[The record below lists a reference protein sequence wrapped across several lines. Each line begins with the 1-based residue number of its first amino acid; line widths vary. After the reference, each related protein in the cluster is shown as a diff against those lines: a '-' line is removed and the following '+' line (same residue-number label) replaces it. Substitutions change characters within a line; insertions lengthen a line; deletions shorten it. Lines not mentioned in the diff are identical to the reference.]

1 MQEWGSQLS
10 GERGQS
16 AHVYLTGRG
25 TVVVQGAKVEASRST
40 TDLPSGVECVEIP
53 LDVWIAANDQFLA
66 SELTAEAFD
75 EEFDRFTRTAFRLE
89 TRQDYA
95 GATGPR
101 YDYWRRGE
109 PMPERSPRTSPWLA
123 RVAATTS
130 AGKRWQ
136 RAHVV
141 DQPLSKYMRY
151 EMVVYA
157 ENVAAGEDVR
167 IVDRTA
173 HPTLSLLTED
183 FWLFDA
189 DDSTGQEH
197 AVFLEFDDGGY
208 PIRYE
213 RTSSSARLLVC
224 SWQRDLV
231 WSLAVPLAEFLA
243 GHDEHL

>member
-1 MQEWGSQLS
+1 MPEWDSEGDQGL
-10 GERGQS
+10 
-16 AHVYLTGRG
+16 HVYLSERG
-25 TVVVQGAKVEASRST
+25 TVVVQGARVEAPLSPG
-40 TDLPSGVECVEIP
+40 DLPSGVECVEIP
-53 LDVWIAANDQFLA
+53 LGVWLAANEQLLA

-101 YDYWRRGE
+101 YEYWRRGE

-141 DQPLSKYMRY
+141 DQPLSDYMRY

-157 ENVAAGEDVR
+157 ENVGAGEDVR
-167 IVDRTA
+167 IVDRAA

-183 FWLFDA
+183 FWLFDS
-189 DDSTGQEH
+189 DDRTGQEH

-224 SWQRDLV
+224 RWQRDLV

-243 GHDEHL
+243 GHDEHS